1 VAPVL
6 IAVALACGGDGDDG
20 GSSPAPAFPA
30 DYAASYSEVRDCRS
44 SGEHQLNRIRVLVDA
59 AALGPYRDR
68 DADFPVGAVVL
79 KEEHGFADTDCIEP
93 PVRWTVMTR
102 LAAGSSPETLDWAW
116 QDVDAARRVTSENA
130 SSCISCHTGC
140 GVPPEGYLGTCTVVG
155 ASGGAFP

>member
-1 VAPVL
+1 MVA
-6 IAVALACGGDGDDG
+6 IACADEGGERGPEPG
-20 GSSPAPAFPA
+20 FPA
-30 DYAASYSEVRDCRS
+30 DYAASYVEVRDCRS
-44 SGEHQLNRIRVLVDA
+44 SSEHELNRIRVLADA

-79 KEEHGFADTDCIEP
+79 KEEHGFADIDCTEA

-102 LAAGSSPETLDWAW
+102 LATGSSPATLDWAW
-116 QDVDAARRVTSENA
+116 QDIDAARQVTSEDA

-155 ASGGAFP
+155 ANGGAFP